1 MAGDGD
7 SLSSVL
13 TWREKEERR
22 KEGDDDGVPAGGDRE
37 RGESS
42 SQLGRLTLSGRAGS
56 VAHHGGNEA
65 AGWLGRL
72 GRGLGR
78 PAGAGA
84 RPDGLESIH
93 GLWSQVGFSL
103 IGLALLCYVF
113 FISSYTMIP
122 TCIHMCCLHM

>member
-1 MAGDGD
+1 MTTGSQLA
-7 SLSSVL
+7 V
-13 TWREKEERR
+13 TE
-22 KEGDDDGVPAGGDRE
+22 RE

-84 RPDGLESIH
+84 RPDGLESIR
-93 GLWSQVGFSL
+93 GLWSQA
-103 IGLALLCYVF
+103 GL
-113 FISSYTMIP
+113 SSRA
-122 TCIHMCCLHM
+122 